1 MSSNHEL
8 LSERI
13 EQEERGF
20 KDESEKQIY
29 NDMQHIVNRQD
40 DREFEVKQLKLMV
53 VLMFMISLFQSF
65 FFLNLAFDDSPTST
79 TEIEQIQ
86 K

>member
-1 MSSNHEL
+1 MSSNHDL
-8 LSERI
+8 LSEQI
-13 EQEERGF
+13 EKEEQGF

-29 NDMQHIVNRQD
+29 NDMQHIANRQD

-65 FFLNLAFDDSPTST
+65 FFLNLAFDEPRST
-79 TEIEQIQ
+79 TEIEHIQ